1 MGVGRSLRVSED
13 IGACRRFPLAIAQ
26 AANNTWAT
34 ARASIVFPSD
44 EKDRAAMVLQRSGP
58 SCLRPTSATIQR
70 LVMYGRTNRQQSWQ
84 TRFSAVALKSAS

>member
-1 MGVGRSLRVSED
+1 VSED

-26 AANNTWAT
+26 AAHNTWAT

-58 SCLRPTSATIQR
+58 IVFGPASGDASAIGDVCANKSATKCADA
-70 LVMYGRTNRQQSWQ
+70 LAA
-84 TRFSAVALKSAS
+84 RF